1 MGPQVKHLRPLVK
14 RGRFMQLRD
23 NGEKIAQYKRRAE
36 ELVER
41 MTLEEKVF
49 QLLHDAPAIPRL
61 GVPAYNWW
69 NEALHGVAR
78 AGTATVFPQAI
89 GLAAAFDE
97 DMMETVGDAVS
108 TEARAKF
115 NAQQRYDDRDIYKGL
130 TVWSPNVNIFRD
142 PRWGRGQETY
152 GEDPYLTARLGVRF
166 VRGLQGTD
174 PDYLKTAAC
183 AKHFAVHSGPEP
195 LRHEFD
201 ARVSAQDMYETYL
214 PAFEAL
220 VREAGVEAVMGAYN
234 RVNGEPCC
242 GSPTL
247 LRDILRE
254 KWGFT
259 GHVVSDCWAV
269 RDFHEHHAVTGSP
282 EQSAA
287 LAVSSG
293 CDLNCGS
300 IFVHLLQ
307 AVRDGLV
314 TEAQITRACR
324 RLFTT
329 RMKLGLFD
337 PPEKVPYSAIPY
349 ETVDSPAMRRL
360 DLETA
365 QRTLVLLKNEGDL
378 LPLDK
383 TKLRTVGVVGPNAD
397 SRRALAGNY
406 EGTAGR
412 YVTVLEGIQDY
423 LGDGVRVL
431 YSQGCHLWKK
441 SVEGLARPNDRLSE
455 VKAVCAAS
463 DVVFV
468 CLGLDAGIEGEE
480 GDAGNEFAAGDK
492 PDLSLPG
499 QQEEVLR
506 TCAAS
511 GKPVV
516 LLLLSGSAL
525 AVDWA
530 AEHVPAI
537 LQCWYPGAQGG
548 AAIARTL
555 FGACAPE
562 GKLPVTFYRG
572 DEALPPFT
580 DYAMTDRT
588 YRYMR
593 RPALYPFG
601 YGLSYT
607 AFAVTDAALDR
618 TDVTEAGLTV
628 RCRVT
633 NTGGMFS
640 RATVQVY
647 VKAERPDTPNAQL
660 KGVRKV
666 PLEPGQTAEVEIP
679 LPPEAFSLCGQ
690 DGTRTVEP
698 GGYSVYVGQ
707 SQPDGR
713 SAALLGFAPAR
724 LEAACGVRMVL

>member
-23 NGEKIAQYKRRAE
+23 NGERIAGYKRRAE

-97 DMMETVGDAVS
+97 DMMEAVGDAVS

-269 RDFHEHHAVTGSP
+269 RDLHEHHAVTGSP

-287 LAVSSG
+287 LAVRSG

-314 TEAQITRACR
+314 TEEQITAACE

-506 TCAAS
+506 ACAAS

-607 AFAVTDAALDR
+607 TFSVTDAALDR

-666 PLEPGQTAEVEIP
+666 PLEPGRTAEVEIP
-679 LPPEAFSLCGQ
+679 LPPEAFSLCGR

-707 SQPDGR
+707 SQPDER

>member
-1 MGPQVKHLRPLVK
+1 MYLL
-14 RGRFMQLRD
+14 D
-23 NGEKIAQYKRRAE
+23 NAGKIEEYKRRAKD
-36 ELVER
+36 LVGR

-49 QLLHDAPAIPRL
+49 QMLHDAPAIPRL

-97 DMMETVGDAVS
+97 DMMEAVGDAVS

-115 NAQQRYDDRDIYKGL
+115 NAQQRYGDRDIYKGL

-152 GEDPYLTARLGVRF
+152 GEDPWLTGRLGVRF
-166 VRGLQGTD
+166 VRGLQGKD
-174 PDYLKTAAC
+174 PDHLKTAAC
-183 AKHFAVHSGPEP
+183 AKHFAVHSGPES
-195 LRHEFD
+195 LRHEFN
-201 ARVSAQDMYETYL
+201 AEVSAQDLFETYL
-214 PAFEAL
+214 PAFQAL

-242 GSPTL
+242 GSRTL
-247 LRDILRE
+247 LRDILR
-254 KWGFT
+254 KNWGFD

-269 RDFHEHHAVTGSP
+269 KDFHESHGVTGSA

-287 LAVSSG
+287 LAVGSG

-307 AVRDGLV
+307 ALRDGLV
-314 TEAQITRACR
+314 TEEQITRACE

-337 PPEKVPYSAIPY
+337 PPEKTPYSAIPY
-349 ETVDSPAMRRL
+349 EAVDSPAMGEL
-360 DLETA
+360 NLQAA
-365 QRTLVLLKNEGDL
+365 QRTLVLLKNEGAL
-378 LPLDK
+378 LPLDR
-383 TKLRTVGVVGPNAD
+383 TKLRTVGVVGPNAN
-397 SRRALAGNY
+397 SRRALVGNY
-406 EGTAGR
+406 EGTASR

-423 LGDGVRVL
+423 LGEDVRVL
-431 YSQGCHLWKK
+431 YSEGCHLYKK
-441 SVEGLARPNDRLSE
+441 SVEGLGRANDRISE
-455 VKAVCAAS
+455 VKSVCAAS
-463 DVVFV
+463 DVVIA

-480 GDAGNEFAAGDK
+480 GDAGNEYAGGDK

-499 QQEEVLR
+499 LQEEVLK

-516 LLLLSGSAL
+516 LLLLAGSAL

-537 LQCWYPGAQGG
+537 LQCWYPGARGG
-548 AAIARTL
+548 TAIARTL
-555 FGACAPE
+555 FGDCAPE

-572 DEALPPFT
+572 DDKLPPFT
-580 DYAMTDRT
+580 DYSMAGRT

-593 RPALYPFG
+593 GPALYPFG

-607 AFAVTDAALDR
+607 TFSVADAALSR
-618 TDVTEAGLTV
+618 TDVTGEGLTV
-628 RCRVT
+628 RCRAT
-633 NTGGMFS
+633 NTGAYAA
-640 RATVQVY
+640 RAAVQVY
-647 VKAERPDTPNAQL
+647 VKAERPGTPNAQL
-660 KGVRKV
+660 KGVKKV
-666 PLEPGQTAEVEIP
+666 ALEPGETAAVEIH
-679 LPPEAFSLCGQ
+679 LPAAAFSLCDENGA
-690 DGTRTVEP
+690 RTVEP
-698 GGYSVYVGQ
+698 GRYGVYVGQ

-713 SAALLGFAPAR
+713 SAELLGFAPVR
-724 LEAACGVRMVL
+724 LEAVCEKRIGQ